1 MTHAAKAQWNK
12 RVGKSQMRTVN
23 MGTFMDAR
31 KGKLCE
37 TGRRINLFNPLTLI
51 GVKHEIRYGLRRC
64 FDLGGRVPAS
74 TGAICQTGRRD
85 QIPQGQLH
93 GHGGAFWPTRC
104 HANGRA
110 PYDAKAAAD
119 NADVVATLSKLPW
132 AAFGEGTDKGDTR
145 AKPEIWKE
153 AAKYKEAADKMQA
166 EIVKLN
172 TAAKA
177 GNIDA
182 LKVAFGPAAASCK
195 ACHDNF
201 RKD

>member
-1 MTHAAKAQWNK
+1 MKYTTSCASALLLLAMGLPAQAQFAKPEDAIKYRKASFTVMAAH
-12 RVGKSQMRTVN
+12 
-23 MGTFMDAR
+23 F
-31 KGKLCE
+31 
-37 TGRRINLFNPLTLI
+37 GR
-51 GVKHEIRYGLRRC
+51 
-64 FDLGGRVPAS
+64 LGAM
-74 TGAICQTGRRD
+74 
-85 QIPQGQLH
+85 
-93 GHGGAFWPTRC
+93 
-104 HANGRA
+104 ANGRA

-119 NADVVATLSKLPW
+119 NADVVATLAKLPW

-182 LKVAFGPAAASCK
+182 LKAAFGPAAASCK

>member
-1 MTHAAKAQWNK
+1 MKYT
-12 RVGKSQMRTVN
+12 
-23 MGTFMDAR
+23 
-31 KGKLCE
+31 
-37 TGRRINLFNPLTLI
+37 
-51 GVKHEIRYGLRRC
+51 
-64 FDLGGRVPAS
+64 
-74 TGAICQTGRRD
+74 
-85 QIPQGQLH
+85 
-93 GHGGAFWPTRC
+93 TRC
-104 HANGRA
+104 ASALLLLAMGLPAQAQFAKPEDAIKYRKASFTVMAAHFGRLGAMANGRA
-110 PYDAKAAAD
+110 PYDAKAASD

-153 AAKYKEAADKMQA
+153 AAKYKETADKMQA